1 MAKSLADRITEARG
15 QGYKDDDIARYLVQS
30 GVRADEITSAFNE
43 GYSATQTL
51 DFLTRGRPAEERAM
65 RAPGLVARG
74 ALPVATGAAMGS
86 PFGPVGMAAGAL
98 AVPAAEAATQLYN
111 IAAPESMRIPT
122 PMQAIG
128 RVGTMMGLPQ
138 PETVPE
144 QMMMAAGGGAAG
156 AVGMIPGMARLAQT
170 AVTPTGRALAGQMAA
185 APGQQIVA
193 GAAAPAVGEAVADVA
208 DSQTAGLLASLV
220 AGGAMGARRGEREIV
235 PTAEAMKD
243 AASAAYERANL
254 AGVIISPERLQKAS
268 KDLFK
273 VVDDLGYLP
282 ASQPNIKAFL
292 DEFDVQSQQ
301 PLSLDRVER
310 LRRIA
315 SNAAASRDPSES
327 KMGMALKSKLDDFV
341 TGLKDD
347 DLVVSAPNLQSLLRQ
362 LSGEIP
368 EPQTAVQSLK
378 EARSLYSRGAKAQEI
393 DELMERA
400 ANSATNYSQS
410 GIENAI
416 RIQFR
421 QLANNKTRIR
431 KFTADEQALI
441 KDVVRGGPVENALRY
456 FGKLAPT
463 GVVSGGV
470 SSGAGYA
477 VGGPVGAVAVPA
489 IGTAARELAGAR
501 TQAKVDELIAQILL
515 GRPVERGPAT
525 YFSAPGAIRSL
536 LTPQV
541 EVE

>member
-1 MAKSLADRITEARG
+1 MAKSIADRINQARA
-15 QGYKDDDIARYLVQS
+15 QGYKDDEIVSYLIKEGIQ
-30 GVRADEITSAFNE
+30 ADPLTEAMKA
-43 GYSATQTL
+43 GYSSTESL
-51 DFLTRGRPAEERAM
+51 DYLTRGRPIEERAM
-65 RAPGLVARG
+65 RIPGLVARG
-74 ALPVATGAAMGS
+74 ALPVATGAAIGA

-111 IAAPESMRIPT
+111 VAAPESMRIPT

-138 PETVPE
+138 PETLPE
-144 QMMMAAGGGAAG
+144 QMMTAAGGGAAG
-156 AVGMIPGMARLAQT
+156 AMGTLPGMARLAQT
-170 AVTPTGRALAGQMAA
+170 AVTPTGRAMAGQMAA
-185 APGQQIVA
+185 APGQQILA
-193 GAAAPAVGEAVADVA
+193 GAAAPPVGEAVADVA
-208 DSQTAGLLASLV
+208 DSQTAGMLASLV

-235 PTAEAMKD
+235 PTAEAMKQ

-254 AGVIISPERLQKAS
+254 SGVIISPQSLQKTS
-268 KDLFK
+268 KELFK
-273 VVDDLGYLP
+273 TVDDLGYLP
-282 ASQPNIKAFL
+282 SAQPKIAAFL
-292 DEFDVQSQQ
+292 DEFNTQAQQ

-315 SNAAASRDPSES
+315 SNAASSTDPSES
-327 KMGMALKSKLDDFV
+327 KMGVALKSKLDDFV
-341 TGLKDD
+341 SGIKDE

-362 LSGEIP
+362 LSGEAV
-368 EPQTAVQSLK
+368 EPQTSVQSLK
-378 EARSLYSRGAKAQEI
+378 EARNLYSKGAKAQEI

-421 QLANNKTRIR
+421 QLANNKTRMR
-431 KFTADEQALI
+431 KFNEEEQTLI
-441 KDVVRGGPVENALRY
+441 KDIVRGGSIENVLRY

-477 VGGPVGAVAVPA
+477 VGGPAGAVAVPA
-489 IGTAARELAGAR
+489 VGSVARELAGAR
-501 TQAKVDELIAQILL
+501 TQAKVDELISQILM
-515 GRPVERGPAT
+515 GRPVQRGPAT
-525 YFSAPGAIRSL
+525 YFSAPGAMRGL
-536 LTPQV
+536 LTPPV